1 MMRTT
6 VWVVLAVAVTGC
18 STPEVA
24 LHQANQGV
32 KLTGGL
38 RSELARYQRNSG
50 LAVERRS
57 AALARDNEYVLEVAS
72 TVALIDSHRNT
83 AGMTADLN
91 AEKAL
96 RDAIGARQQIL
107 DDEVKARAALVASA
121 AALGKGT
128 PLPTEKLGAVQMAMG
143 ELGTELSVEEK
154 TKIVATFLT
163 GAKKIIDGAA
173 KASED
178 AAGKTPPAPA
188 PAASAALSPK
198 GG

>member
-1 MMRTT
+1 MTRATF
-6 VWVVLAVAVTGC
+6 WAVLTVAVSGC

-32 KLTGGL
+32 KLTEGL
-38 RSELARYQRNSG
+38 RAELARYQRNNG
-50 LAVERRS
+50 LAIDRRS

-83 AGMTADLN
+83 AGMTAELN

-107 DDEVKARAALVASA
+107 DDEVKARAALIASA
-121 AALGKGT
+121 AALGNGT
-128 PLPTEKLGAVQMAMG
+128 LLPAEKLGAVQMAMG

-154 TKIVATFLT
+154 TKIVSTFLT
-163 GAKKIIDGAA
+163 GAKKIIDGAG
-173 KASED
+173 KASDD

-188 PAASAALSPK
+188 PAASAASSPK